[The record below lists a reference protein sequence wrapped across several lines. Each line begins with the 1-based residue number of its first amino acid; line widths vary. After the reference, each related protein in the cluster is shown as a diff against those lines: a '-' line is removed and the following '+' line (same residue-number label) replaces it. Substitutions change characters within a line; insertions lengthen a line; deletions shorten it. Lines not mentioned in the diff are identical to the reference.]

1 MDEHWPLRCTVC
13 AAPMEIRRGVT
24 AGRPVGLVCSSGHHF
39 DAAKQGY
46 VNLLVGKG
54 SQSTPDTAAMI
65 MARERVQEADVFTS
79 LTEMI
84 AELADPALPA
94 SGGIV
99 LDCGC
104 GTGHHLHHLLDHHR
118 HSRGLAVDLSPA
130 GLRRAA
136 RHPRTVAL
144 AWDLWRPLP
153 VASGSVDLLLDIFAP
168 RNPAEYARVLRAGG
182 SAVIVTPRSG
192 HLAELAGV
200 GLLGM
205 RSDKFRDLQH
215 RMAGHLG
222 EPKRVLTCTDT
233 VEIETR
239 TAADLVMMGP
249 AGHHRRDAEVMGHVN
264 AARISTVT
272 LDLDVTLWQLDER
285 LVT

>member
-1 MDEHWPLRCTVC
+1 
-13 AAPMEIRRGVT
+13 
-24 AGRPVGLVCSSGHHF
+24 
-39 DAAKQGY
+39 
-46 VNLLVGKG
+46 
-54 SQSTPDTAAMI
+54 MI

-84 AELADPALPA
+84 AELADPALSA
-94 SGGIV
+94 SGGMV
-99 LDCGC
+99 LDCGS
-104 GTGHHLHHLLDHHR
+104 GTGHHLHHLLDKHP

-130 GLRRAA
+130 GLKRAA

-153 VASGSVDLLLDIFAP
+153 VATGSVDLLLDIFAP
-168 RNPAEYARVLRAGG
+168 RNPVEYARVLRSGG
-182 SAVIVTPRSG
+182 SAVVVTPRSG

-205 RSDKFRDLQH
+205 RSHKFRDLQH
-215 RMAGHLG
+215 QMAGHLG
-222 EPKRVLTCTDT
+222 EPKSVLTCTDT
-233 VEIETR
+233 VEIDTR
-239 TAADLVMMGP
+239 TATDLVMMGP

-272 LDLDVTLWQLDER
+272 LDLDVSLWHQMEP